1 MLIHSL
7 FEEFSDKLLKVKVF
21 RSEAEY
27 MKKKRSFELALNKW
41 YSKFI
46 KYM

>member
-7 FEEFSDKLLKVKVF
+7 FEKFSDKLLKIKVF

-27 MKKKRSFELALNKW
+27 MEKKNM
-41 YSKFI
+41 KF
-46 KYM
+46 